1 MSAKLL
7 LAGPPLL
14 FVLGVAVILA
24 AEPVRALPRLDLA
37 PSFEMTD
44 PAAQPVAHVEFLG
57 SVVLY
62 SLVGAECDQA
72 CLATLDLVRA
82 LEPETE
88 RDWPAPFRLVTLVV
102 EPVDRDR
109 LRAIAGVTRS
119 VSGRWQVLG
128 GDAAAVRPI
137 RQGFRVAPV
146 TRHDGSVG
154 FEPMLVLVDPAG
166 FVRTEYRA
174 PLPDR
179 TALLADLGVLQEE
192 IANARGPKRL
202 VYEAVHFITCR
213 VR

>member
-1 MSAKLL
+1 MSTKLL

-14 FVLGVAVILA
+14 FLLGVAVILA

-37 PSFEMTD
+37 PSFELTD

-62 SLVGAECDQA
+62 SLVRAECDPA
-72 CLATLDLVRA
+72 CLATLDLMRA
-82 LEPETE
+82 LELETE
-88 RDWPAPFRLVTLVV
+88 REWPAPVRLVTLVV
-102 EPVDRDR
+102 EPADRDR
-109 LRAIAGVTRS
+109 LQALAEVTRS
-119 VSGRWQVLG
+119 RSGRWQVLG

-146 TRHDGSVG
+146 TRNDGSTG
-154 FEPMLVLVDPAG
+154 IAPMLVLVDPAG
-166 FVRTEYRA
+166 FVRVEYRA
-174 PLPDR
+174 PLPDL
-179 TALLADLGVLQEE
+179 TAVLTDLALLQEE
-192 IANARGPKRL
+192 IAETRGPKRL